1 MKQCKDWHEQLE
13 ELSKKLNFAG
23 ADIME
28 EIDAEILKE
37 IHPCDTD
44 K

>member
-1 MKQCKDWHEQLE
+1 MKENLDWHDQLS

-28 EIDAEILKE
+28 EVDTEILNTTE
-37 IHPCDTD
+37 ICDTEQ
-44 K
+44 